1 MFLKKIKKNRIAK
14 ILKSGL
20 CLAALSLF
28 LLSSF
33 PSFSNCAQIKEHSVS
48 YAVFSG
54 NKINT
59 AQNLLVAEAGGAFAD
74 NESSQSQDTQTA
86 IRYKTDS
93 ALEFSVLSEIV
104 MLLVFVILL
113 IFFWNRKLFKLNQ
126 ILNAE
131 VAQRR
136 KMEIVQNSLY
146 RIALAVT
153 EVSGME
159 EFYSI
164 VQKSIAEFMYA
175 SNFYIAI
182 YDHEKDELSFPYFA
196 VNEENVPAPRTL
208 GKGFTDYVIRTG
220 EPLLADESKQK
231 ELIAS
236 GEFERIG
243 KPSVAWIGIPLSHE
257 GKTVGVLSVQS
268 FDDGEILNE
277 VDLELLMFISPYIGI
292 AFDRLQLHEHGRL
305 KALELQESEERFRI
319 LFEESSDA
327 VVLINGDSIVQCNRA
342 ASGLLQMS
350 SPSELIGLQIKDIS
364 PANQTDKFFSTE
376 KVNKQITGGAVNG
389 KSKFESNLQR
399 ADGNIFP
406 VEVLLTPIYYKGQN
420 LVHCVWRDITE
431 RKLAEAALTEREVK
445 YRALFDYANDAIVLM
460 DLKGNYVSA
469 NPEAISM
476 FGCDS
481 EEEFQSYSPADF
493 MPDIQPN
500 GVSSVISFAKN
511 IQMAIDSGSLEYE
524 GVGKRLDGENFYVNI
539 RVRPLVVNGETLLL
553 GNLRDITERKNSR
566 EQIKRSVSL
575 LTATIESSA
584 DGILAVDGAGLVVAW
599 NSRLA
604 DMWNLSGVALDEG
617 VAADIFNLILDQVDG
632 SSVLKDN
639 IWNSSFESDLN
650 HVDELN
656 LKDGRIIERYSNPQR
671 IGSEVV
677 GRVWSF
683 RDVTARRRS
692 EKDLAES
699 YRRLHD
705 IIEFLPDPAMVV
717 DSRGVVV
724 AWNRAME
731 EVTGVAKE
739 NMLGK
744 GDHEYSIPFYGER
757 KLTLLSRAVSGGK
770 ESPDNLYE
778 FVQRKGDMLFGEFYA
793 PNVLGGEGA
802 YLWGVARP
810 LRDSSGKIYGGIEC
824 LRNVTDRRRV
834 AKELTRA
841 KLAAEAATRA
851 KSEFLANM
859 SHEIRTPMN
868 SIIGLGH
875 LVLNS
880 TLDIA
885 QRESLEKMMSS
896 ADSLLSIIEEIL
908 DFSKIEACKL
918 VLERTEF
925 ELDGVLDKLCNLVAI
940 KAEEKGLDFVLSV
953 APDVPHRV
961 IGDPLRLEQILTNL
975 TNNAIKFTKKG
986 EVALFIS
993 CKGTPR
999 SPKGTCIRFTVK
1011 DSGIGLSKEEQA
1023 ELFKAFSQADAS
1035 TTRKFGGTGLGLAIS
1050 KSLVNLMGGDI
1061 TVQSQTGVGSSFEF
1075 DVDFAIIEDS
1085 PRLVLPDC
1093 VHKMKVLV
1101 IDDNENSRQFIG
1113 DWLESLSLETSL
1125 TDSVDSG
1132 VELLQSGFMAGDTI
1146 DLIFMNYD
1154 REHEDHFKA
1163 VKLIRSNSDLIDTP
1177 IVMMLPFGADEN
1189 IRKQASFS
1197 GVNGFISKPAT
1208 RVSLYQSVVDVFKL
1222 ESIMKTH
1229 ELASGNKKLVGF
1241 GGRSIKALLVEDNQL
1256 NQHVA
1261 TKMLESLGLSVTV
1274 AENGR
1279 QALDLLWAAP
1289 FDIVLMD
1296 IQMPEM
1302 DGLTAT
1308 RIIRSDEHYKD
1319 LPILAMTAH
1328 AMQGDREKSLVA
1340 GMNDHI
1346 TKPISPSTL
1355 LAVLKKYIKSKSF
1368 SYIPI
1373 SRNAG
1378 QDGIVIPELAGID
1391 TAKGLS
1397 NIGGNKK
1404 GYLRVL
1410 KGFKNDYG
1418 KFADEFKILIDKL
1431 ELEKAAMNIHS
1442 LKGVSGNIGANR
1454 LYDLCRSIENEIHEY
1469 DEDRMNGALNRLTS
1483 ELTIITKALNG
1494 LPDASVNESTVYT
1507 DDKEKSFELINKLYN
1522 LLKDGDADSY
1532 DVLEKLI
1539 SFIDPERFEGQ
1550 LQTLTQ
1556 HIDNLDFDKCCLVLE
1571 KIADELGI
1579 TLNRGTFNG

>member
-1 MFLKKIKKNRIAK
+1 MNAEQNLR
-14 ILKSGL
+14 
-20 CLAALSLF
+20 LAEVGS
-28 LLSSF
+28 
-33 PSFSNCAQIKEHSVS
+33 SFSN
-48 YAVFSG
+48 
-54 NKINT
+54 NK
-59 AQNLLVAEAGGAFAD
+59 
-74 NESSQSQDTQTA
+74 SSQSNGDQTA

-93 ALEFSVLSEIV
+93 ALELSVLSEVVI
-104 MLLVFVILL
+104 LLFFVILV

-126 ILNAE
+126 ILNVE

-164 VQKSIAEFMYA
+164 VQKSIADFMSA
-175 SNFYIAI
+175 RNFYIAL
-182 YDHEKDELSFPYFA
+182 YDYEKDELSFPYFA
-196 VNEENVPAPRTL
+196 VNAEATPKPRKL

-220 EPLLADESKQK
+220 SPMLADRSRQD
-231 ELIAS
+231 ELISSGKVERLGRAS
-236 GEFERIG
+236 
-243 KPSVAWIGIPLSHE
+243 VVWIGIPLSHE
-257 GKTVGVLSVQS
+257 ARTFGVLSVQS
-268 FDDGEILNE
+268 FDKDDILSE
-277 VDLELLMFISPYIGI
+277 EDLDLLMFISPYIGI
-292 AFDRLQLHEHGRL
+292 AFDRLQLHELGRS
-305 KALELQESEERFRI
+305 KGVELQESEERFRT

-327 VVLINGDSIVQCNRA
+327 VVLINDDTIVQCNRA
-342 ASGLLQMS
+342 AHELLHMS
-350 SPSELIGLQIKDIS
+350 SSSELIGLKVEDIF
-364 PANQTDKFFSTE
+364 PEYRADKFPSIGKALAFDR
-376 KVNKQITGGAVNG
+376 KVRVKTRSG
-389 KSKFESNLQR
+389 FESNLQR
-399 ADGNIFP
+399 ADGKVFP
-406 VEVLLTPIYYKGQN
+406 VEVLLTPISYKGQN
-420 LVHCVWRDITE
+420 LFHCVWRDITE
-431 RKLAEAALTEREVK
+431 RKQAEAALIEREVK

-476 FGCDS
+476 FGCHS
-481 EEEFQSYSPADF
+481 EDEFRSCSPADF

-511 IQMAIDSGSLEYE
+511 IQAAIDLGSLEYE
-524 GVGKRLDGENFYVNI
+524 GVGKRLNGDKFYLNI
-539 RVRPLVVNGETLLL
+539 RARPLVVNGETLLL
-553 GNLRDITERKNSR
+553 GNLRDITERKTNR
-566 EQIKRSVSL
+566 EQIERSVSL

-584 DGILAVDGAGLVVAW
+584 DGILAVDGYGLVVAW

-604 DMWNLSGVALDEG
+604 DMWNLSGAVLDEG
-617 VAADIFNLILDQVDG
+617 VATDIFDLILDQVEG
-632 SSVLKDN
+632 KGILNDN
-639 IWNSSFESDLN
+639 LWSFSFESDLK

-683 RDVTARRRS
+683 RDVTGRRRG
-692 EKDLAES
+692 EKELAES
-699 YRRLHD
+699 SRRLYD
-705 IIEFLPDPAMVV
+705 IIEYLPDPTMVV
-717 DSRGVVV
+717 DVCGVVV
-724 AWNRAME
+724 AWNKTME
-731 EVTGVAKE
+731 EVTGVLKQD
-739 NMLGK
+739 MLGK
-744 GDHEYSIPFYGER
+744 GDYEYSIPFYGER
-757 KLTLLSRAVSGGK
+757 KPTLLSRAISDGK
-770 ESPDNLYE
+770 ASPEDLYQSVHRE
-778 FVQRKGDMLFGEFYA
+778 GDMLFGEFYA
-793 PNVLGGEGA
+793 PNVMGGEGA

-810 LRDSSGKIYGGIEC
+810 LRDSTGQIYGGIEC
-824 LRNVTDRRRV
+824 LRNVTDRRKV

-868 SIIGLGH
+868 SILGLGH

-880 TLDIA
+880 TLDIS

-918 VLERTEF
+918 ELERTEF

-975 TNNAIKFTKKG
+975 TNNAIKFTQKG

-993 CKGTPR
+993 CKGTPH
-999 SPKGTCIRFTVK
+999 SPKDSCIRFTVK
-1011 DSGIGLSKEEQA
+1011 DSGIGLSAEEQS
-1023 ELFKAFSQADAS
+1023 ELFKAFNQADAS

-1061 TVQSQTGVGSSFEF
+1061 TVKSQSGVGSSFEF
-1075 DVDFAIIEDS
+1075 DVDFANIVDS
-1085 PRLVLPDC
+1085 PRLILPDS
-1093 VHKMKVLV
+1093 VHQMKVLV
-1101 IDDNENSRQFIG
+1101 IDKNENSRQFIG
-1113 DWLESLSLETSL
+1113 DWLEALSLDTYL
-1125 TDSVDSG
+1125 TASAGSESDLSQLCFSG
-1132 VELLQSGFMAGDTI
+1132 ENTI
-1146 DLIFMNYD
+1146 DLIYMGYD
-1154 REHEDHFKA
+1154 SGDEDGFKI
-1163 VKLIRSNSDLIDTP
+1163 VNFIRSNPDLIDIP

-1189 IRKQASFS
+1189 IRNQASLR
-1197 GVNGFISKPAT
+1197 GVDRFISKPAT
-1208 RVSLYQSVVDVFKL
+1208 RVSLYQSVVDIFKL
-1222 ESIMKTH
+1222 EPIIEKH
-1229 ELASGNKKLVGF
+1229 GLVSGSKQLVGF
-1241 GGRSIKALLVEDNQL
+1241 GDREIKVLLVEDNQL

-1261 TKMLESLGLSVTV
+1261 TKMLESFGLSVTV

-1279 QALDLLWAAP
+1279 QALDLLWSAP
-1289 FDIVLMD
+1289 FDLILMD

-1302 DGLTAT
+1302 DGLTAA
-1308 RIIRSDEHYKD
+1308 RIIRSDENYKD

-1328 AMQGDREKSLVA
+1328 AMQGDLEKSLAA

-1346 TKPISPSTL
+1346 TKPIRPSTL
-1355 LAVLKKYIKSKSF
+1355 LVILKKYIKSKSF

-1373 SRNAG
+1373 SRNAE
-1378 QDGIVIPELAGID
+1378 QDGVVIPELAGID

-1410 KGFKNDYG
+1410 KGFKHDYG
-1418 KFADEFKILIDKL
+1418 GFADQFKILIDKL

-1442 LKGVSGNIGANR
+1442 LKGVSGNLGAKL
-1454 LYDLCRSIENEIHEY
+1454 LYDLCRSIEDIINDY
-1469 DEDRMNGALNRLTS
+1469 DEERMNGAVNRLIS
-1483 ELTIITKALNG
+1483 ELKIITDALNG
-1494 LPDASVNESTVYT
+1494 LPDAGVNENSVYT
-1507 DDKEKSFELINKLYN
+1507 EDKEKSFELMNKLYK

-1539 SFIDPERFEGQ
+1539 SFIDPDRFEGQ

-1556 HIDNLDFDKCCLVLE
+1556 HIDNLDFDRCCLVLE

-1579 TLNRGTFNG
+1579 TLSGGAFNE

>member
-1 MFLKKIKKNRIAK
+1 MFFKKIKKSCIAK
-14 ILKSGL
+14 VLKRGL
-20 CLAALSLF
+20 YLVAFSLF
-28 LLSSF
+28 LISSF
-33 PSFSNCAQIKEHSVS
+33 PSLPNCAPTKEHKIS

-54 NKINT
+54 NKIKSE
-59 AQNLLVAEAGGAFAD
+59 QNLRTAEAGGFLSS
-74 NESSQSQDTQTA
+74 NESSQSNADQNA

-93 ALEFSVLSEIV
+93 ALELSVLSEIV

-164 VQKSIAEFMYA
+164 VQKRIADFMYA
-175 SNFYIAI
+175 RNFYIAL
-182 YDHEKDELSFPYFA
+182 YDHENDELSFPYFA
-196 VNEENVPAPRTL
+196 VNEEATPASRKL

-220 EPLLADESKQK
+220 DPLLADRSRQK
-231 ELIAS
+231 ELISGGKVERLGKAS
-236 GEFERIG
+236 
-243 KPSVAWIGIPLSHE
+243 VVWIGIPLSHE
-257 GKTVGVLSVQS
+257 GRTFGVLSVQS
-268 FDDGEILNE
+268 FDKAEILNE
-277 VDLELLMFISPYIGI
+277 EDLDLLMFISPYIGI
-292 AFDRLQLHEHGRL
+292 AFDRLQLHELGRL
-305 KALELQESEERFRI
+305 KGLELQESEERFRT

-342 ASGLLQMS
+342 AHELLHMS
-350 SPSELIGLQIKDIS
+350 SSSELIGLKLEDVS
-364 PANQTDKFFSTE
+364 PEYRADKFPSVE
-376 KVNKQITGGAVNG
+376 KVPASGKNVSVKNK
-389 KSKFESNLQR
+389 SRFESNLQR
-399 ADGNIFP
+399 ADGKVFP

-420 LVHCVWRDITE
+420 LFHCVWRDITE
-431 RKLAEAALTEREVK
+431 RKQAEAALTEREVK
-445 YRALFDYANDAIVLM
+445 YRALFDYANDAIVLI

-476 FGCDS
+476 FGCNS
-481 EEEFQSYSPADF
+481 EDDFRFNSPVDF
-493 MPDIQPN
+493 MPDVQPD
-500 GVSSVISFAKN
+500 GVPSVISFAKN
-511 IQMAIDSGSLEYE
+511 IQTAIDLGSLEYE
-524 GVGKRLDGENFYVNI
+524 GVGKRLNGEKFYLNI

-566 EQIKRSVSL
+566 EQIERSVSL

-584 DGILAVDGAGLVVAW
+584 DGILAVDGYGLVVAW

-604 DMWNLSGVALDEG
+604 DMWNLSGAVLDEG
-617 VAADIFNLILDQVDG
+617 VATDIFDLILGQVEG
-632 SSVLKDN
+632 TGILNDN
-639 IWNSSFESDLN
+639 LWSFSFESDQKY
-650 HVDELN
+650 VDELN

-683 RDVTARRRS
+683 RDVTGRRRN
-692 EKDLAES
+692 EKELAES

-705 IIEFLPDPAMVV
+705 IIEYLPDPTMVV
-717 DSRGVVV
+717 DARGVVV
-724 AWNRAME
+724 EWNKTME
-731 EVTGVAKE
+731 EVTGVLKQDI
-739 NMLGK
+739 LGK

-757 KLTLLSRAVSGGK
+757 KATLLSRAISGGK
-770 ESPDNLYE
+770 DYPDDLYQSVHRE
-778 FVQRKGDMLFGEFYA
+778 GDMLFGEFYA
-793 PNVLGGEGA
+793 PNVMGGEGA

-810 LRDSSGKIYGGIEC
+810 LRDSAGEIYGGIEC
-824 LRNVTDRRRV
+824 LRNVTDRRKV

-880 TLDIA
+880 TLDIS

-975 TNNAIKFTKKG
+975 TNNAIKFTQKG
-986 EVALFIS
+986 EVALFLS

-999 SPKGTCIRFTVK
+999 SPKDSCVRFTVK
-1011 DSGIGLSKEEQA
+1011 DTGIGLSTEEQA
-1023 ELFKAFSQADAS
+1023 GLFKAFSQADAS

-1061 TVQSQTGVGSSFEF
+1061 TVKSRSGIGSSFEF
-1075 DVDFAIIEDS
+1075 DVDFANPADS
-1085 PRLVLPDC
+1085 PRLILPDC

-1101 IDDNENSRQFIG
+1101 IDKNENSRQFIG
-1113 DWLESLSLETSL
+1113 EWLESLSLEICL
-1125 TDSVDSG
+1125 TAFVDSG
-1132 VELLQSGFMAGDTI
+1132 SNLSQLCFNAEDTI
-1146 DLIFMNYD
+1146 DLIYINYD
-1154 REHEDHFKA
+1154 SSGEDSFKT
-1163 VKLIRSNSDLIDTP
+1163 VKLIRSNPDLIDTP

-1189 IRKQASFS
+1189 VRNQASLS
-1197 GVNGFISKPAT
+1197 GVDQFISKPAT
-1208 RVSLYQSVVDVFKL
+1208 RVSLYQSVIEIFKL
-1222 ESIMKTH
+1222 EPIMKKH
-1229 ELASGNKKLVGF
+1229 GLVSGDKKLVGF
-1241 GGRSIKALLVEDNQL
+1241 GGREIKVLLVEDNQL

-1261 TKMLESLGLSVTV
+1261 TKMLESFGLSVTV

-1279 QALDLLWAAP
+1279 QALDLLWSTP
-1289 FDIVLMD
+1289 FDLILMD

-1308 RIIRSDEHYKD
+1308 KIIRSDEHYKD

-1328 AMQGDREKSLVA
+1328 AMQGDREKSLAA

-1355 LAVLKKYIKSKSF
+1355 LVMLKKYIKSKSF
-1368 SYIPI
+1368 NYIPI

-1378 QDGIVIPELAGID
+1378 QDGIVIPDLDGVD

-1418 KFADEFKILIDKL
+1418 QFADEFKILIDKL

-1454 LYDLCRSIENEIHEY
+1454 LYDLCRNIENEIHEY
-1469 DEDRMNGALNRLTS
+1469 DEDRMNVALNRLTF
-1483 ELTIITKALNG
+1483 ELAIIIESLNR
-1494 LPDASVNESTVYT
+1494 LPDISVNENNVYT
-1507 DDKEKSFELINKLYN
+1507 DDKEKSFELINKLYK

-1571 KIADELGI
+1571 KIADELDI
-1579 TLNRGTFNG
+1579 TLRGGAFNG